1 MSYLLFRQAYQ
12 DKITLHLPV
21 VCLDTPGAAPVKSVI
36 VLLFEAS
43 DLVLRILPS
52 ACARFA

>member
-52 ACARFA
+52 AYARFA